1 MGDGDGKGFVI
12 ERIRIITVIINSLEL
27 VVNQTFE
34 DLRH

>member
-1 MGDGDGKGFVI
+1 MGNGDGKGFVI
-12 ERIRIITVIINSLEL
+12 ERIITVIINSLEL